1 MFNLFRFFDAT
12 TPTTVPTT
20 VPTTETTSSDVASK
34 GFEVLDK
41 VIKYVVDWC
50 VTDGIRLVIAFF
62 ILLILF
68 KVSNSFAKKIRN
80 RMQKRNADVTLT
92 TVLPNIVKISLK
104 LVWLLL
110 FLGYI
115 GIETASVGTIIASLS
130 VCIGLAVQ
138 GSLSNLAGGL
148 VILLMRP
155 FRIGDTIKAQG
166 ETGKVENIKIFYTY
180 IITGDNRT
188 VMIPNGT
195 LANGV
200 IVNNSLKDTRRVDL
214 VFGISYE
221 SDIKLAQQTIVE
233 CAKAFDCIL
242 KDKEVMCRVSNH
254 GASAVEITTRIW
266 VNSDDY
272 WDVYYGM
279 MENVKA
285 RFDELGIEIPY
296 NKIDVNIK
304 K

>member
-1 MFNLFRFFDAT
+1 MFNLFKLFNAAT
-12 TPTTVPTT
+12 TTTVPTT
-20 VPTTETTSSDVASK
+20 APTTNAAGDTTAK
-34 GFEVLDK
+34 GFEILDK

-62 ILLILF
+62 ILLILL
-68 KVSNSFAKKIRN
+68 KISNSIAKKVRN
-80 RMQKRNADVTLT
+80 RMVKRNADKTLT
-92 TVLPNIVKISLK
+92 QVIPNIIKIGLK

-148 VILLMRP
+148 VILIMRP
-155 FRIGDTIKAQG
+155 FRIGDFIKAQG
-166 ETGKVENIKIFYTY
+166 ESGTVESIKIFYTY

-214 VFGISYE
+214 VFGIYYE
-221 SDIKLAQQTIVE
+221 SDIKLAQQTIIE
-233 CAKAFDCIL
+233 CAKSFDCIL
-242 KDKEVMCRVSNH
+242 KDKDVMCRVSNH

-266 VNSDDY
+266 VNSGDY

-279 MENVKA
+279 MEIVKA